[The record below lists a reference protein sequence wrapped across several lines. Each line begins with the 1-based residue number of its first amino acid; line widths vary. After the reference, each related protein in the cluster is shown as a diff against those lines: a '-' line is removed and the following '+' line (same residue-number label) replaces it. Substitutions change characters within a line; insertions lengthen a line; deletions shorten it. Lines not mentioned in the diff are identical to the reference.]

1 MELLSLPSNNA
12 VQRAPWFRIGIAGL
26 MLALFV
32 SVHAMAA
39 FHTLHESVC
48 EHTEAAD
55 HQCAVT
61 LLAAGQVDVPVAGVQ
76 VVRIEIACVVQVS
89 VSLPPFASTDR
100 LDPPGRAPPVSL
112 L

>member
-1 MELLSLPSNNA
+1 
-12 VQRAPWFRIGIAGL
+12 

-48 EHTEAAD
+48 EHAEEAE

-61 LLAAGQVDVPVAGVQ
+61 LLATGQIEVPVNGVEAAP
-76 VVRIEIACVVQVS
+76 VE
-89 VSLPPFASTDR
+89 FARQMQAPVCRSYFMSTDR

>member
-1 MELLSLPSNNA
+1 MKQFDA
-12 VQRAPWFRIGIAGL
+12 MQRTPWFRRGIAGL

-39 FHTLHESVC
+39 FHALHDSVC
-48 EHTEAAD
+48 EHAEAAD

-61 LLAAGQVDVPVAGVQ
+61 LLAAGQVEVPVIGVEVSPVEFARQ
-76 VVRIEIACVVQVS
+76 VRAS
-89 VSLPPFASTDR
+89 FSLPVFASMDR

-112 L
+112 R

>member
-1 MELLSLPSNNA
+1 
-12 VQRAPWFRIGIAGL
+12 

-39 FHTLHESVC
+39 FHALHESVC
-48 EHTEAAD
+48 EHAEAAD

-61 LLAAGQVDVPVAGVQ
+61 LLAAGQIEVPVSSVEAAPVEF
-76 VVRIEIACVVQVS
+76 VRQMQPAVCRSYFV
-89 VSLPPFASTDR
+89 STDR